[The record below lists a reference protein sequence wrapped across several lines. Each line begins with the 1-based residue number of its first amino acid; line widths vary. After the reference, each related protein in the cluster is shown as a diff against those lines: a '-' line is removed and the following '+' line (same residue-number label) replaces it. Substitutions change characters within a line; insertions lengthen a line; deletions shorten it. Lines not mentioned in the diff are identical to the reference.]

1 MSMALFY
8 IFLTVGS
15 MSKTS
20 LFYMTRIAS
29 ESHGSSLFI
38 DSFLRLHDMYYFTG
52 SFLGKFLTMRLSFT
66 KNIAGKFDCHN
77 LRTETNTKIWNT
89 MGSSIFTCEYHPLD
103 SSLSKT
109 SGNTNPIKVLKHRNA
124 LFFYGSSIDKFK
136 SYFLIKRETCCS
148 KSFINR
154 IVGILEVIVFSN
166 HTDMN
171 FLNRGIDRIG
181 K

>member
-8 IFLTVGS
+8 AFLTVGN
-15 MSKTS
+15 MSKTP

-29 ESHGSSLFI
+29 ESHSSSFFI
-38 DSFLRLHDMYYFTG
+38 NTFLRLHDVYYFTG
-52 SFLGKFLTMRLSFT
+52 SSWREFLTMCLSFT
-66 KNIAGKFDCHN
+66 ENIASKFDCHN
-77 LRTETNTKIWNT
+77 LRTETNSKIWNV
-89 MGSSIFTCEYHPLD
+89 MDSSIFTCEYHPLD

-109 SGNTNPIKVLKHRNA
+109 SGNTNPIKVFKHRSP
-124 LFFYGSSIDKFK
+124 LLLYSRSIDEFK
-136 SYFLIKRETCCS
+136 SYFFIERETCCS

-154 IVGILEVIVFSN
+154 IVGILKVIVFPN

-181 K
+181 